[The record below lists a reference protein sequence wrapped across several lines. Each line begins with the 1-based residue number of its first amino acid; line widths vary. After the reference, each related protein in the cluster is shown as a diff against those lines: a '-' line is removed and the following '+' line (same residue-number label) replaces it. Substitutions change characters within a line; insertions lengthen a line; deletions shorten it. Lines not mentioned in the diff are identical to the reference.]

1 MKFYKFILFVSL
13 IFSQSGDE
21 VAAMMASREAPSD
34 IKSTLVMTLK
44 DKRGN
49 SLESTLISH
58 SKDAGKKQM
67 IWFVSPP
74 KDRGIS
80 LYKIE
85 SDVEKDIMKMWLPA
99 FKKVRKISSK
109 KKTESFMNSD
119 LTFEDLYN
127 RSLNDFTYDLE
138 VIDDTTYV
146 LTSYPKQ
153 DLKSS
158 YSKHVSWVDKRN
170 LLIMK
175 EESYSNK
182 GQLSKTKEIK
192 YTNIEGF
199 DLVEEINVIDV
210 KLKHETHL
218 KFTEMRINTGIE
230 DKSFHEMNLKR
241 MPIK

>member
-1 MKFYKFILFVSL
+1 MKFYRFILFVSL

-175 EESYSNK
+175 EESYNSK

>member
-1 MKFYKFILFVSL
+1 M
-13 IFSQSGDE
+13 
-21 VAAMMASREAPSD
+21 
-34 IKSTLVMTLK
+34 
-44 DKRGN
+44 
-49 SLESTLISH
+49 
-58 SKDAGKKQM
+58 
-67 IWFVSPP
+67 
-74 KDRGIS
+74 
-80 LYKIE
+80 
-85 SDVEKDIMKMWLPA
+85 
-99 FKKVRKISSK
+99 
-109 KKTESFMNSD
+109 
-119 LTFEDLYN
+119 TFEDLYN
-127 RSLNDFTYDLE
+127 RSLNDFTYELE

-175 EESYSNK
+175 EESYNSK